1 MSTILIIL
9 AVLFACLMVSGGVI
23 GYLMYRRLL
32 FAKRLPITPSG
43 HRQLTASERI
53 AIERY
58 LAMVQDGTA
67 TPLLAAPTSR
77 LPRLLP
83 GNRVYPMTHSI
94 TRYGLSTDAPNKWRY
109 YIDTQEVH
117 LPARWEPFITQNNE
131 IELIKTRSLPLV
143 ISLNGH
149 SLTEF
154 IHELDS
160 ATGTEPHV
168 EQASIRPDAHEH
180 TELVA
185 IRKETPEEHA
195 VHRSRGLREAGL
207 LSAAF
212 LLLVFSLTSP
222 LAVLPWLAA
231 AACLMVAWGCWHL
244 LRPPSQKELR
254 EVHCL
259 HGTPQCMGLFSDTN
273 QNPINNVSLGNI
285 DLIYPPHWQP
295 YIGYDLGVKTDVDI
309 YLNRHVVRQGK
320 YLSLHN
326 EVKFFPLQHWGKN
339 VVLAI
344 GALASLVLLLASVPL
359 DLPLKLS
366 LAWVQGAENIKVTQ
380 VEELERLALHVGDKL
395 QVRSSGMCYVP
406 AQKHAASAHAP
417 AFAPFDCAG
426 IYWNKAAPLPL
437 PESEVIDKTAA
448 LQKTVQ
454 EQLHPAVSENQ
465 VSAQL
470 ADAIQKSGMIL
481 LNNFSD
487 IVLKTDALC
496 EREEDC
502 TRLKNALANL
512 GNVKNW
518 DSLVKRARSGA
529 LKGMSVVLRPV
540 SAESLESLV
549 KNATDEFYNR
559 ETLTAASA
567 LNSPP
572 PGGFLLRSDEGRQFV
587 NHPNPPTSL
596 RDFPP
601 QEQWQEL
608 QRLSAMLLHTP
619 FEASGIITQLSIDAN
634 GTRHIS
640 LHSEPDA
647 VTMWRSLGACL
658 LLLAFSVLLIL
669 NLVFVLV
676 KRRRNQQRIA
686 NIQQYYARH
695 LVPEAPATGNAMY
708 GNVIP
713 S

>member
-1 MSTILIIL
+1 MRTILIIL
-9 AVLFACLMVSGGVI
+9 AVLFACLIVVGGII

-32 FAKRLPITPSG
+32 FAKRLPVTPSG

-53 AIERY
+53 AVERY
-58 LAMVQDGTA
+58 LAMAHIDSPVSASVPA
-67 TPLLAAPTSR
+67 T

-83 GNRVYPMTHSI
+83 GNRVYPITHSI

-109 YIDTQEVH
+109 YIDTQEIH
-117 LPARWEPFITQNNE
+117 LPARWEQYITQNNE
-131 IELIKTRSLPLV
+131 IELIKTRSIPLV

-149 SLTEF
+149 SLTEVVT
-154 IHELDS
+154 EMDS
-160 ATGTEPHV
+160 FAGSHIPG
-168 EQASIRPDAHEH
+168 EQAYIRPESHEH

-195 VHRSRGLREAGL
+195 VHRSRGLRETGV
-207 LSAAF
+207 LSLAF

-222 LAVLPWLAA
+222 LTMLPWLAG
-231 AACLMVAWGCWHL
+231 AACLMAAWGCWQL
-244 LRPPSQKELR
+244 FRPPSQKELR

-259 HGTPQCMGLFSDTN
+259 HGTPQCMGLFSDTT
-273 QNPINNVSLGNI
+273 QSQISNVSLGNI

-295 YIGYDLGVKTDVDI
+295 YIGYDLGKKTDVDI
-309 YLNRHVVRQGK
+309 YLTRQVVRQGG

-326 EVKFFPLQHWGKN
+326 EVKFFPLQQWGKN
-339 VVLAI
+339 AVLAV
-344 GALASLVLLLASVPL
+344 GALLSLILLLTSVPL

-366 LAWVQGAENIKVTQ
+366 LAWVQGASSIKVTQ
-380 VEELERLALHVGDKL
+380 VEELERMPLHIGDKL
-395 QVRSSGMCYVP
+395 QVRGSGMCYVP
-406 AQKHAASAHAP
+406 PISLNPTASKASP
-417 AFAPFDCAG
+417 FAPFDCAA

-437 PESEVIDKTAA
+437 PESDTIEKTAA
-448 LQKTVQ
+448 LQKTVN
-454 EQLHPAVSENQ
+454 EQLHPAASDNQ
-465 VSAQL
+465 VSSQL

-496 EREEDC
+496 EKEEDC
-502 TRLKNALANL
+502 IRLKNALINL
-512 GNVKNW
+512 GNAKNW
-518 DSLVKRARSGA
+518 DLLVKRARSGA

-540 SAESLESLV
+540 SAESLDGLV
-549 KNATDEFYNR
+549 KSATDEFYSR
-559 ETLTAASA
+559 EIITASNS

-572 PGGFLLRSDEGRQFV
+572 PGGFLIRSDEGRQFV
-587 NHPNPPTSL
+587 NHQAPVAPL
-596 RDFPP
+596 RDLPP

-608 QRLSAMLLHTP
+608 ERLSSLLLHTP
-619 FEASGIITQLSIDAN
+619 FEASGVITQISIDAN

-658 LLLAFSVLLIL
+658 LLLTFSVILVL
-669 NLVFVLV
+669 NLVLLLV
-676 KRRRNQQRIA
+676 KRRRSQQRIA

-695 LVPEAPATGNAMY
+695 LVPEAPTASTLYGNA
-708 GNVIP
+708 VH